1 MKKPKQKQVVPESK
15 LKEVTG
21 GGQIKDDDVSRPTPV
36 DDAGGLAAPVEFCSV
51 CNAPLIGKNKECK
64 MCKIKKTQPSLGIQS
79 NSQNPPLVDVPP
91 YKVRG

>member
-1 MKKPKQKQVVPESK
+1 MKQTKQKQVVPENK

-21 GGQIKDDDVSRPTPV
+21 GGQIKDADVARPTPA
-36 DDAGGLAAPVEFCSV
+36 DAGSLVAPVEFCSV

-64 MCKIKKTQPSLGIQS
+64 MCKIKASQSLGIQS

-91 YKVRG
+91 YKVR